1 MPMVMTL
8 DGKLE
13 SHTKEELIE
22 IIKEVADH
30 DELRRSKRHS
40 DALKVVLDMLE
51 NPEPKAWRVS
61 SDSDVL
67 RCPHCLH
74 RVHGANPW
82 RRGDKIKPMN
92 IFACHADSIYEFF
105 DGFECY
111 GCKTTLTPVRK
122 DGASRT
128 DIVSYE
134 TPCEL
139 VLVDMDEEWRKNEK
153 ER

>member
-1 MPMVMTL
+1 MPTIMTL
-8 DGKLE
+8 GGELK
-13 SHTKEELIE
+13 SYTKEELIE

-30 DELRRSKRHS
+30 DELRRSKKHS

-74 RVHGANPW
+74 RVQGWNPW

-92 IFACHADSIYEFF
+92 FFTCHADSIYEFF

-111 GCKTTLTPVRK
+111 SCKTMLTPVRI
-122 DGASRT
+122 DGVPRT
-128 DIVSYE
+128 DVASYKV
-134 TPCEL
+134 PCKIM
-139 VLVDMDEEWRKNEK
+139 LVDLEIAD
-153 ER
+153 